1 MKEPTKSMIS
11 QHKYPTITNSTPC
24 NDVAGK
30 EPEVQQMLRRAS
42 EAVESLNKTISFMME
57 RLNPVCEPQVPSAV
71 SENCKSCPP
80 SCELG
85 GKIAALTESIH
96 AAEQCLQ
103 SVIDR
108 LQV

>member
-1 MKEPTKSMIS
+1 MIT

-24 NDVAGK
+24 ADVASK
-30 EPEVQQMLRRAS
+30 EPEVQQMLRRAN
-42 EAVESLNKTISFMME
+42 EAVESLHKTTSFLME
-57 RLNPVCEPQVPSAV
+57 RLNPVCEPQVPSPV

-85 GKIAALTESIH
+85 GKIATLADSIH
-96 AAEQCLQ
+96 VAEQFLQ
-103 SVIDR
+103 SMIDR